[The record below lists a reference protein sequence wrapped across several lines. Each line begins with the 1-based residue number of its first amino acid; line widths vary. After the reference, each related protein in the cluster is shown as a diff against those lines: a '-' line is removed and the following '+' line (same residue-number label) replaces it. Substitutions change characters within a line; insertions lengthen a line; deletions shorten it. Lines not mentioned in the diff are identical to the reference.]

1 MNSLAEAVKRDA
13 CPLRRSFVERPEGS
27 DEPTPLSALLR
38 TQGDHGGKGA
48 ALRVS
53 LLLSVI
59 WLCAR
64 EPYTTSRVAAYWAEL
79 LGREDPR
86 EEGARAI
93 RDCLHELRDRQF
105 IRLKADGSR
114 VVIAPTMEDR
124 STVGGVLPAPYVP
137 PYGQGQSYLTVPRAF
152 WTEDLAGT
160 LSGAGLAMY
169 LVALAMTRHDSP
181 EFYLVGSLFD
191 QRFGISRSSR
201 KRGLSELVNRG
212 VLSVRV
218 EETIELATFR
228 KLRRNI
234 YEVAP
239 AYLQLP
245 PREIPTAETEASAK
259 EEEPPV
265 KPQRRKRRK
274 SA

>member
-1 MNSLAEAVKRDA
+1 MNPLAEAVKRDA
-13 CPLRRSFVERPEGS
+13 CPLRRSFVERPDGS

-53 LLLSVI
+53 LLLSVL

-64 EPYTTSRVAAYWAEL
+64 EPYTTARVAAYWAQL
-79 LGREDPR
+79 LEREDPR

-93 RDCLHELRDRQF
+93 RDCLHELEARGF

-124 STVGGVLPAPYVP
+124 TKVGGVVPAPYLP

-152 WTEDLAGT
+152 WTEGLAGS

-181 EFYLVGSLFD
+181 EFYLVGSFFD
-191 QRFGISRSSR
+191 ARFGISRSSR
-201 KRGLSELVNRG
+201 KRGLSELVDRG

-218 EETIELATFR
+218 EETVDLATFR

-245 PREIPTAETEASAK
+245 PRETPAAEVEEPTR
-259 EEEPPV
+259 EEEPPT
-265 KPQRRKRRK
+265 KPKRRERRK